1 MAMKTNRALEVV
13 QATYGVTE
21 DVAFAMLNKTY
32 KPSKVS
38 TCLKTYLDKG
48 FVEALIHAQNIFNS
62 THVSS
67 ANVVDVIATSNHIR
81 NSSTDDRNDM
91 ASLLFGAIFKSSYKY
106 LNEGLANPHNV
117 TELLNNSAEFE
128 FDTLEHRLFVV
139 GVIFQELQAL
149 GHNLDTPT
157 ISVPMEMTTDG
168 NVEMKRSAL
177 GGIYAED
184 LTPAEIRQN
193 ELLLAMTTDSEGRSM
208 TATNLNKGM
217 HNPARGI
224 QEDADKQVRNLYD
237 GCDLAAILAGCQ
249 RGWIQYTVNSGTWNP
264 LKVELRKVATYINAT
279 LNADSAFKINTEK
292 GCVSLAQKC
301 ANALY
306 SLYARIRIN
315 KEMETRLS
323 IRLTNELT
331 VDAGGSRQATPSEG
345 RHSRDNELYRKSDKF
360 KVTGGANGSEPYA
373 GTNDT
378 ASKLEAVRAQGVE
391 MKRIADTLGQIPFN
405 LLAGVNASVARN
417 NDFDGREFEIG
428 YAAGCVI
435 CRRDAVHQ
443 FIIVHLDDDAE
454 GWREFEP
461 EPGVVLWF
469 KDIEQNTVDATV
481 TGLLDEWAKQ
491 KTAKADPE
499 VNRLLGGIIA
509 TVLETEQVDVE
520 AVVPASMV
528 FDIAI
533 QEAIVE
539 ELAPK
544 TGSMAAI
551 DPEVYLIEVYSEFT
565 HPKWGIQYRK
575 ILEDMRSPSIED
587 IDNVKQRYQTQIDDL
602 DASAKP
608 NARYSDAQRKAMF
621 ENAMLRVWQG
631 HPRTVWYFMDQVQK
645 VIPAGNR
652 GANFDIKE
660 RFAEILAEYDKAV
673 KFEREN
679 LGCCALD
686 GEKEWTCPPH
696 IVAIFERGMGCVNP
710 TGRRALMCLKEEGHL
725 RDKDA
730 DSQIRLII
738 GRFLKP

>member
-1 MAMKTNRALEVV
+1 MAMKTNHALKVV
-13 QATYGVTE
+13 QATYGVDEAT
-21 DVAFAMLNKTY
+21 ALSMLEKKY

-48 FVEALIHAQNIFNS
+48 FVDALIHTRNMFEGKHI
-62 THVSS
+62 SS
-67 ANVVDVIATSNHIR
+67 DMVVDVIATSNHIR
-81 NSSTDDRNDM
+81 NSNAANRNDM
-91 ASLLFGAIFKSSYKY
+91 AAVLFGAIFKSSYKY

-128 FDTLEHRLFVV
+128 FDTLEHRLFVI
-139 GVIFQELQAL
+139 GVMFQELQAL

-177 GGIYAED
+177 GGIYAEE

-208 TATNLNKGM
+208 TATNANKGM

-237 GCDLAAILAGCQ
+237 GCDLATILAGCQ
-249 RGWIQYTVNSGTWNP
+249 KGWIQYTVNSGTWNP
-264 LKVELRKVATYINAT
+264 LKVELRKVATYINAS
-279 LNADSAFKINTEK
+279 LNADSAFKINTDK

-315 KEMETRLS
+315 KEMEMRLA
-323 IRLTNELT
+323 IRLTNEST
-331 VDAGGSRQATPSEG
+331 VDAGGSRQATPSNG
-345 RHSRDNELYRKSDKF
+345 RHVRDNELYRASDKF
-360 KVTGGANGSEPYA
+360 HVSGSANGSEPYA

-378 ASKLEAVRAQGVE
+378 ASKLDAVREQGIE
-391 MKRIADTLGQIPFN
+391 LKRIADTLGQIPFN

-443 FIIVHLDDDAE
+443 FILGHLDDDAE

-469 KDIEQNTVDATV
+469 KDIEAPTVDATV
-481 TGLLDEWAKQ
+481 TALLDEWAMQ

-499 VNRLLGGIIA
+499 VNRLLGGIVA
-509 TVLETEQVDVE
+509 TVLETEQVNIE

-528 FDIAI
+528 FDLEI

-544 TGSMAAI
+544 SGSMAAV
-551 DPEVYLIEVYSEFT
+551 DPEVYLIEVYGGFT
-565 HPKWGIQYRK
+565 HPKWGVQYRK
-575 ILEDMRSPSIED
+575 ILEDMNTPSIEG
-587 IDNVKQRYQTQIDDL
+587 IDNVKQRYQTQIAEL
-602 DASAKP
+602 DASVKP
-608 NARYSDAQRKAMF
+608 NVGYSDKACKAMF
-621 ENAMLRVWQG
+621 ENAMLQVWQG
-631 HPRTVWYFMDQVQK
+631 HPRTVSYFMERIQK
-645 VIPAGNR
+645 VLPAARTG
-652 GANFDIKE
+652 GVFDIKE
-660 RFAEILAEYDKAV
+660 RFAEILAEYDAAV
-673 KFEREN
+673 RFEREH
-679 LGCCALD
+679 LGDCALD
-686 GEKEWTCPPH
+686 GQKEWVCPPH
-696 IVAIFERGMGCVNP
+696 IVSIFDRAMGCVNP

-730 DSQIRLII
+730 DAQIRLII
-738 GRFLKP
+738 GRFLKA